1 MKLIINLIPF
11 VILIIMIQFVQ
22 TTSIL
27 KRQLSPIVWS
37 TENKM

>member
-1 MKLIINLIPF
+1 MKLIINLIAF
-11 VILIIMIQFVQ
+11 VILIMIQFIN